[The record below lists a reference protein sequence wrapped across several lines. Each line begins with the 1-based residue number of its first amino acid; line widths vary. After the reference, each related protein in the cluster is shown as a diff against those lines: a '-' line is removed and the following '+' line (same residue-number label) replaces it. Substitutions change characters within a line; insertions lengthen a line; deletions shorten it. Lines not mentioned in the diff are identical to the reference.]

1 MKKLKKM
8 LVGSVTGA
16 MIVAFTAVNSLA
28 ATVNL
33 PPEFDDVKPLIEFIL
48 KIVEFIGKIV
58 SMFA

>member
-1 MKKLKKM
+1 MKKMKKM
-8 LVGSVTGA
+8 LIGSVTGSL
-16 MIVAFTAVNSLA
+16 IIAFTAVNSLA

-48 KIVEFIGKIV
+48 RIVEFIGKIV